1 MATYK
6 PCTVMY
12 LRQSQQRRLTH
23 NLIRAAG
30 SSPRDLKTVAF
41 STPLAFTWRLLR

>member
-1 MATYK
+1 M
-6 PCTVMY
+6 TVVSKAGGSM
-12 LRQSQQRRLTH
+12 
-23 NLIRAAG
+23 LIRAAG